1 MEPLSSKLLLGT
13 PVLPA
18 VTEEYHGNSCTLT
31 TTQAVS
37 LSVSYS
43 SSGPSLEQHSLSSGE
58 PLSEGLKEALGRGGG
73 IPGVLVAVTEP
84 ESGSG
89 FSSVV
94 SSPGKCLQES
104 TDVASGEITL
114 TNLEVC
120 GSTPTTA
127 PAQNTHPTSSP
138 QRTLLTPSPQYSSPQ
153 DTLPTPSPQDTLQSL
168 PAQDT
173 PPTPSTQDT
182 HPFSSPQ
189 RILPTSSV
197 QSTLLP
203 CCKTSTQLYT
213 SSTSHKVL
221 DQVANNSEGNSMSVE
236 VEDDRSLELVST
248 TGSSLE
254 GSETHSQLSDI
265 ISSCTDEEDTL
276 TPRAITHCGD
286 EKTTTATPTL
296 NQLVLERTEE
306 TETDDRDDGFGQWMR
321 AGGTVCSSVAN
332 SGSESVVTGAEH
344 SRLSPVTEPQ
354 PPPTAPAVKPR

>member
-13 PVLPA
+13 PALPA

-89 FSSVV
+89 SCSVV

-114 TNLEVC
+114 TNLEVS
-120 GSTPTTA
+120 GSPPTTA
-127 PAQNTHPTSSP
+127 PAQNTP
-138 QRTLLTPSPQYSSPQ
+138 
-153 DTLPTPSPQDTLQSL
+153 PTPSPQDT
-168 PAQDT
+168 
-173 PPTPSTQDT
+173 PPTPSAQDT
-182 HPFSSPQ
+182 HPSSSPQ

-276 TPRAITHCGD
+276 TPRATTHCGD